1 MNKYSVSELY
11 YYVYTESA
19 SIKEALL
26 TSFPIFI
33 LYTFPFLPSAMPKVL
48 AYTPE
53 WLSRNNPGFQ
63 LFSNAQPTQAQAQAR
78 IEDVTQPEKGSGRNT
93 DYVGPNTTIARRG
106 AEIFTVVGKHIR
118 WADLSVLKENF
129 EEQKATP
136 TKAPK
141 STGPRTG
148 VQIEKDGPE
157 DGSYR
162 VRWHFIKGKGI
173 SAKYTSVQVLTV
185 ALGEPIRR
193 LSVSPNGNLLAIATA
208 HTVHIALLPDSSHLG
223 QLPNG
228 AIKLKAFAIGP
239 TTHVLSQSQ
248 VASILW
254 HPCGVAGNCL
264 VTVTVDAVV
273 RLWEFSRD
281 NRWSTD
287 SPTLAIDLKK
297 LVTGS
302 SAEQDFAPGRTRNRA
317 FSLDSVGL
325 EVASACFG
333 GSGSSDE
340 SAWSATTLWV
350 AMKGGDVYALC
361 PLLPSKWQPPSTLIP
376 SISTAVVAKNAL
388 NQDGSQS
395 TLESRHYNDQ
405 YEWIR
410 GIDSQDPTIVEGVDE
425 FSPDVEIYTRPTIPS
440 AVPRLQGPF
449 QMFSEDMDV
458 DLELSDIHVV
468 AGKIDA
474 EALTSGDDSDSEP
487 DWLDEHGLSA
497 AVVCLLTRSG
507 RVYVCLDLE
516 GVEGQWLPRKK
527 PEGLP
532 EPLKEPYLIVL
543 EGLETLS
550 PSDQLDLEWP
560 TFTEDVQ
567 SRYSYFITHSKGVF
581 FFSLDPWVQS
591 LEQELQS
598 NENLGAPFR
607 MDIIKNGPGT
617 LRERMLTFSHDQDL
631 ISDSS
636 VPACLVLDDSDL
648 GYFLLTHVNG
658 EPKAAI
664 LEKPR
669 PEPEMPVEDE
679 EEEVSYERISE
690 METLALR
697 NPARE
702 IYQAPQVFSRASA
715 LPEFVDKN
723 VASRHRKLMKEHV
736 RMSTATLGFMT
747 SAHRVIS
754 KETHMLGVA
763 AADLF
768 RRCERLQDELRDQ
781 ISRANEVAHRTEVI
795 VGEDADQYL
804 GNSTGKGHA
813 ALDER
818 LQKVRDRQHELAA
831 RHEKLREKFSKAGE
845 EVSEKEKLWF
855 AEVKKTAHSVGVE
868 VKEQTKKHDDEGK
881 DGQESEPEM
890 LQRYRDA
897 KELTTDLVA
906 SAKEAAEQ
914 GSNEQTNGDGIHVIP
929 PGVRKERVTKVMKLL
944 EREYVDL
951 PLPNP

>member
-1 MNKYSVSELY
+1 
-11 YYVYTESA
+11 
-19 SIKEALL
+19 
-26 TSFPIFI
+26 
-33 LYTFPFLPSAMPKVL
+33 MPKVL

-63 LFSNAQPTQAQAQAR
+63 LFRNAQPTQAQAQAR
-78 IEDVTQPEKGSGRNT
+78 HEGVTQPEKGSDRTT
-93 DYVGPNTTIARRG
+93 DYVGPNKTIARRG

-141 STGPRTG
+141 STGPSTDLQ
-148 VQIEKDGPE
+148 VVKDGPE

-162 VRWHFIKGKGI
+162 VRWYSMKRKGL
-173 SAKYTSVQVLTV
+173 SAKHTSTQILTV

-302 SAEQDFAPGRTRNRA
+302 SEEQDFTPGRTRNRA

-350 AMKGGDVYALC
+350 AMKGGEVFALC

-388 NQDGSQS
+388 NQDGSKS
-395 TLESRHYNDQ
+395 NPEESRHYNDQ

-410 GIDSQDPTIVEGVDE
+410 GIDSQDPKIVEGVDG
-425 FSPDVEIYTRPTIPS
+425 FSPDIEIYSRPTTPGAI
-440 AVPRLQGPF
+440 PRLQGPF
-449 QMFSEDMDV
+449 QMFSEDMDEG
-458 DLELSDIHVV
+458 LELSDIHVV
-468 AGKIDA
+468 AGKMDA
-474 EALTSGDDSDSEP
+474 EALTSGDESDSEP
-487 DWLDEHGLSA
+487 DWLDEHGVSA
-497 AVVCLLTRSG
+497 AVVCLLTTSG
-507 RVYVCLDLE
+507 RVYVCLELE

-527 PEGLP
+527 PKGLP
-532 EPLKEPYLIVL
+532 EHLKEPYLIVL

-550 PSDQLDLEWP
+550 AADQLDLEWP

-567 SRYSYFITHSKGVF
+567 SRYSFFITHSKGVF

-617 LRERMLTFSHDQDL
+617 LRERMLTFSHDEDL

-690 METLALR
+690 MDTLALR

-715 LPEFVDKN
+715 LPEFLDKN
-723 VASRHRKLMKEHV
+723 VPSRHRKLMKEDV
-736 RMSTATLGFMT
+736 RMSTATLGLMT

-754 KETHMLGVA
+754 KETHLLGVA

-768 RRCERLQDELRDQ
+768 RRCERLQEELRDQ

-818 LQKVRDRQHELAA
+818 LQKARDRQHELVS

-855 AEVKKTAHSVGVE
+855 AEVKKTAHSVGV
-868 VKEQTKKHDDEGK
+868 VMKEQTQKQEDER
-881 DGQESEPEM
+881 DGQESEPET
-890 LQRYRDA
+890 LQRYQDVR
-897 KELTTDLVA
+897 ELTTDLVA
-906 SAKEAAEQ
+906 SAKEATEQ
-914 GSNEQTNGDGIHVIP
+914 GSNEQTNGDGIYVIP
-929 PGVRKERVTKVMKLL
+929 SDVRKERVTKVMKLL

-951 PLPNP
+951 SQFLPNQS

>member
-1 MNKYSVSELY
+1 
-11 YYVYTESA
+11 
-19 SIKEALL
+19 
-26 TSFPIFI
+26 
-33 LYTFPFLPSAMPKVL
+33 MPKVL

-63 LFSNAQPTQAQAQAR
+63 LFNNAQSRQSQAQAR
-78 IEDVTQPEKGSGRNT
+78 PRGSIQLENGSGSN
-93 DYVGPNTTIARRG
+93 DSYVGPNRTIARRG

-118 WADLSVLKENF
+118 WADLSMLKENF
-129 EEQKATP
+129 DEQKATP

-141 STGPRTG
+141 STGSRTEI
-148 VQIEKDGPE
+148 QIEKDGPE

-162 VRWHFIKGKGI
+162 VRRHVVMKEGV
-173 SAKYTSVQVLTV
+173 SAKYTSIQILTI
-185 ALGEPIRR
+185 ALGEPIRQ
-193 LSVSPNGNLLAIATA
+193 LSVSPNGDLLAVATA

-248 VASILW
+248 VASIIW
-254 HPCGVAGNCL
+254 HPCVMAGNCL
-264 VTVTVDAVV
+264 VTVTADAVV
-273 RLWEFSRD
+273 RLWEFNQD

-297 LVTGS
+297 LVTGTS
-302 SAEQDFAPGRTRNRA
+302 EEQDFAPGRTRNRA

-333 GSGSSDE
+333 GSGSGDE
-340 SAWSATTLWV
+340 SAWSATTLWF

-361 PLLPSKWQPPSTLIP
+361 PLLPSKWQPPSTLMP
-376 SISTAVVAKNAL
+376 SISTAVVAKTAL
-388 NQDGSQS
+388 IQEESNSNLEE
-395 TLESRHYNDQ
+395 TLLYRDQ

-410 GIDSQDPTIVEGVDE
+410 GIDSQDPTIVEGKDE
-425 FSPDVEIYTRPTIPS
+425 LSPDVEVYTRPTIPG
-440 AVPRLQGPF
+440 AIPRLQGPF
-449 QMFSEDMDV
+449 QMFSEDTDE
-458 DLELSDIHVV
+458 DLELSDIHVI

-474 EALTSGDDSDSEP
+474 EALTSGDDSDSEI
-487 DWLDEHGLSA
+487 DWMDESGVSA

-507 RVYVCLDLE
+507 RVYVCLDPE

-527 PEGLP
+527 PKRLP
-532 EPLKEPYLIVL
+532 EPPREPYLIVL

-550 PSDQLDLEWP
+550 PPDLLDLEWP

-567 SRYSYFITHSKGVF
+567 SRYSFFITHSKGIF

-598 NENLGAPFR
+598 NESLGAPFR

-617 LRERMLTFSHDQDL
+617 LRERMLTFSHELDL
-631 ISDSS
+631 VSESS
-636 VPACLVLDDSDL
+636 VTACLVLDDSDL
-648 GYFLLTHVNG
+648 GYFLLAPVNG

-669 PEPEMPVEDE
+669 SEPEVPFEDDDE
-679 EEEVSYERISE
+679 EEEESFKPVHD
-690 METLALR
+690 MDTLPLR
-697 NPARE
+697 GPARE
-702 IYQAPQVFSRASA
+702 VYQAPQIFSKSSS
-715 LPEFVDKN
+715 LPEFLDKN
-723 VASRHRKLMKEHV
+723 VLTRHRQLSKENV
-736 RMSTATLGFMT
+736 RMSTATLELMT

-754 KETHMLGVA
+754 KETHLLGVA
-763 AADLF
+763 TADLF

-781 ISRANEVAHRTEVI
+781 ISRANEVAHRTEVVI
-795 VGEDADQYL
+795 GEDADQYL
-804 GNSTGKGHA
+804 GNSIGKGHA
-813 ALDER
+813 TLDER
-818 LQKVRDRQHELAA
+818 LKKVRSRQQELAS
-831 RHEKLREKFSKAGE
+831 RHEKLREKFNKAGE

-868 VKEQTKKHDDEGK
+868 MEEQTQKQDEEK
-881 DGQESEPEM
+881 DGQDSEQET
-890 LQRYRDA
+890 LQRYQDV
-897 KELTTDLVA
+897 KDLTRDLVA
-906 SAKEAAEQ
+906 RAKEAAEQ
-914 GSNEQTNGDGIHVIP
+914 ESNGQTNGDDTHVIP
-929 PGVRKERVTKVMKLL
+929 SEVRKERVAKVMKLL

-951 PLPNP
+951 SHFAHSASPRTDS

>member
-1 MNKYSVSELY
+1 
-11 YYVYTESA
+11 
-19 SIKEALL
+19 
-26 TSFPIFI
+26 
-33 LYTFPFLPSAMPKVL
+33 MPKVL

-63 LFSNAQPTQAQAQAR
+63 LFSNARPTQAQAQAR
-78 IEDVTQPEKGSGRNT
+78 LEDVKQPEKNGDRTT
-93 DYVGPNTTIARRG
+93 DYVGPNKTIARRG

-141 STGPRTG
+141 STGPRTD
-148 VQIEKDGPE
+148 VQIDKDGPE

-162 VRWHFIKGKGI
+162 VRWYSRKGKGI
-173 SAKYTSVQVLTV
+173 SAKYTSIQVLTV

-208 HTVHIALLPDSSHLG
+208 HTVHIALLPDSSVLG

-302 SAEQDFAPGRTRNRA
+302 SEEQDFAPGRTRNRA

-350 AMKGGDVYALC
+350 AMKGGDVFALC
-361 PLLPSKWQPPSTLIP
+361 PLLPSKWQPSSTLIP

-388 NQDGSQS
+388 NQDVSQ
-395 TLESRHYNDQ
+395 TNLVENQHYNDQ
-405 YEWIR
+405 YDWTR
-410 GIDSQDPTIVEGVDE
+410 GIDSQDPMIVEGADG
-425 FSPDVEIYTRPTIPS
+425 FSPDIEIYTRPTTPGAI
-440 AVPRLQGPF
+440 PRLQGPF

-474 EALTSGDDSDSEP
+474 EALTDGDDSDSEP
-487 DWLDEHGLSA
+487 DWLDEHGVSA

-550 PSDQLDLEWP
+550 PTDQLDLEWP

-567 SRYSYFITHSKGVF
+567 SRYSFFITHSKGVF

-617 LRERMLTFSHDQDL
+617 LRERMLIFSHDQDL

-669 PEPEMPVEDE
+669 PEPETPAEDE
-679 EEEVSYERISE
+679 EEEVSYERSSE
-690 METLALR
+690 LDRLALR

-702 IYQAPQVFSRASA
+702 IYQAPQVFSKASA
-715 LPEFVDKN
+715 LPEFLDKN
-723 VASRHRKLMKEHV
+723 VPSRHRKLMKEHV
-736 RMSTATLGFMT
+736 RMSTATLGLMT

-754 KETHMLGVA
+754 KETHLLGVA

-804 GNSTGKGHA
+804 GNSTGKGHG

-818 LQKVRDRQHELAA
+818 LQKVRDRQHELAS

-855 AEVKKTAHSVGVE
+855 AEVKKTARSVGVE
-868 VKEQTKKHDDEGK
+868 VKEQNQKQDDER
-881 DGQESEPEM
+881 DGQESEPET
-890 LQRYRDA
+890 LQRYRDV

-914 GSNEQTNGDGIHVIP
+914 GSNEQTNGDGIHEIP
-929 PGVRKERVTKVMKLL
+929 PDLRKERVTKVMKLL

-951 PLPNP
+951 SHFLNPSSLPNPRAIDH

>member
-1 MNKYSVSELY
+1 
-11 YYVYTESA
+11 
-19 SIKEALL
+19 
-26 TSFPIFI
+26 
-33 LYTFPFLPSAMPKVL
+33 MPKVL

-63 LFSNAQPTQAQAQAR
+63 VFNNPQPRQAQAQAND
-78 IEDVTQPEKGSGRNT
+78 ITN
-93 DYVGPNTTIARRG
+93 DYVGPNRSIARRG
-106 AEIFTVVGKHIR
+106 AEIFTVVGKQIR
-118 WADLSVLKENF
+118 WADLSILKENF
-129 EEQKATP
+129 EEQRATP

-141 STGPRTG
+141 STGSGTNL
-148 VQIEKDGPE
+148 QIEKDAPE

-162 VRWHFIKGKGI
+162 VGLYSVKAKRM
-173 SAKYTSVQVLTV
+173 SANYTPLQILTV

-193 LSVSPNGNLLAIATA
+193 LSVSPNGELLAIATA

-223 QLPNG
+223 QLPNR
-228 AIKLKAFAIGP
+228 AIKLKTFAIGP

-264 VTVTVDAVV
+264 VTVTIDAVV

-302 SAEQDFAPGRTRNRA
+302 SEEQDFAPGRTRNRA

-325 EVASACFG
+325 EIASACFG

-340 SAWSATTLWV
+340 SAWSATTLWF
-350 AMKGGDVYALC
+350 AMRGGDVYALC
-361 PLLPSKWQPPSTLIP
+361 PLMPSKWQPPSTLMP
-376 SISTAVVAKNAL
+376 SISTAVVAKTAL
-388 NQDGSQS
+388 NHDEGQS
-395 TLESRHYNDQ
+395 NSEESRQYNDQ

-410 GIDSQDPTIVEGVDE
+410 GIDSQDPTIVEGKDQ
-425 FSPDVEIYTRPTIPS
+425 FSPDVEIYTRPNIPG
-440 AVPRLQGPF
+440 AIPRLQGPF
-449 QMFSEDMDV
+449 QMFSEEMDE

-474 EALTSGDDSDSEP
+474 EALTNGDDSDSEL
-487 DWLDEHGLSA
+487 DWMDENGVSA

-527 PEGLP
+527 PKRLP
-532 EPLKEPYLIVL
+532 EPPKEPYLVII

-550 PSDQLDLEWP
+550 PSDQLELEWP
-560 TFTEDVQ
+560 TFTEDAQ
-567 SRYSYFITHSKGVF
+567 SRYSFFITHSKGVF
-581 FFSLDPWVQS
+581 FFALDPGVQS
-591 LEQELQS
+591 LEQELRS

-607 MDIIKNGPGT
+607 MDIIRNGPGT
-617 LRERMLTFSHDQDL
+617 LRERILAFGYEQDL
-631 ISDSS
+631 LSDSS
-636 VPACLVLDDSDL
+636 VAACLVFDDSDL
-648 GYFLLTHVNG
+648 GYFLLTPVNG

-664 LEKPR
+664 LENPQ
-669 PEPEMPVEDE
+669 PEPEMPFEDE
-679 EEEVSYERISE
+679 EEAVSITSIPDID
-690 METLALR
+690 TLSLR

-702 IYQAPQVFSRASA
+702 IYQAPQIFSRDSS
-715 LPEFVDKN
+715 LPEFLNKN
-723 VASRHRKLMKEHV
+723 VPSRHRKLMKEHV
-736 RMSTATLGFMT
+736 RMSTATLDLMT

-754 KETHMLGVA
+754 KETYALGVA

-795 VGEDADQYL
+795 VGDDADEYL

-813 ALDER
+813 TLNER
-818 LQKVRDRQHELAA
+818 LEKVRSRQQELVS
-831 RHEKLREKFSKAGE
+831 RHEKLRDKFSKAGE

-855 AEVKKTAHSVGVE
+855 AEVKQTAHSVGVVME
-868 VKEQTKKHDDEGK
+868 ERAPKQDGDGDDQGS
-881 DGQESEPEM
+881 DLESEPET
-890 LQRYRDA
+890 LQRYQDARD
-897 KELTTDLVA
+897 LTADLVA
-906 SAKEAAEQ
+906 RAKEAGEQ
-914 GSNEQTNGDGIHVIP
+914 GDKEQTNGDSIHVIP
-929 PGVRKERVTKVMKLL
+929 SEVRKDGVTKVMKLL
-944 EREYVDL
+944 EREYVGL
-951 PLPNP
+951 VPILSINLNSSFH

>member
-1 MNKYSVSELY
+1 
-11 YYVYTESA
+11 
-19 SIKEALL
+19 
-26 TSFPIFI
+26 
-33 LYTFPFLPSAMPKVL
+33 MPKIL

-63 LFSNAQPTQAQAQAR
+63 VFSNSQPRQAQAQAN
-78 IEDVTQPEKGSGRNT
+78 DNSN
-93 DYVGPNTTIARRG
+93 DYVGPKKTIARRG
-106 AEIFTVVGKHIR
+106 AEIFTVVEKQIR
-118 WADLSVLKENF
+118 WADLSILKENF

-141 STGPRTG
+141 STGPRTNL
-148 VQIEKDGPE
+148 QIEKDGPE

-162 VRWHFIKGKGI
+162 VRLYVVKGKGI
-173 SAKYTSVQVLTV
+173 PAKYTSIQILTV

-193 LSVSPNGNLLAIATA
+193 LSISPNGELLAIATA

-228 AIKLKAFAIGP
+228 AIKLKSFAIGP

-273 RLWEFSRD
+273 RLWEFNRD

-302 SAEQDFAPGRTRNRA
+302 SEEQDFAPGRTRNRA

-325 EVASACFG
+325 EIASACFG

-340 SAWSATTLWV
+340 SAWSATTLWF
-350 AMKGGDVYALC
+350 AMRGGDVYALC
-361 PLLPSKWQPPSTLIP
+361 PLLPSKWQPPSTLMP
-376 SISTAVVAKNAL
+376 SISTAVVAKSIL
-388 NQDGSQS
+388 DQDEGQS
-395 TLESRHYNDQ
+395 NLEESRQYHDQ

-410 GIDSQDPTIVEGVDE
+410 GMDSQDPTIVEGKDQ
-425 FSPDVEIYTRPTIPS
+425 FSPDVEIYTRPTIPG

-449 QMFSEDMDV
+449 QMFSEDTDEDM
-458 DLELSDIHVV
+458 ELSDIHVV
-468 AGKIDA
+468 AGKVDA
-474 EALTSGDDSDSEP
+474 EALTNGDDSDTEP
-487 DWLDEHGLSA
+487 DWMDEHGVSA

-527 PEGLP
+527 PKRLL
-532 EPLKEPYLIVL
+532 EPPKEPYLIVL

-550 PSDQLDLEWP
+550 PADQLDLEWP

-567 SRYSYFITHSKGVF
+567 SRYSFFTTHSKGSF
-581 FFSLDPWVQS
+581 FFSLDPWVES

-598 NENLGAPFR
+598 NESLGAPFR

-617 LRERMLTFSHDQDL
+617 LRERMQKFGYEQDL
-631 ISDSS
+631 LSDSS
-636 VPACLVLDDSDL
+636 VAACLVFDDSDL
-648 GYFLLTHVNG
+648 GYFLLTPVNG
-658 EPKAAI
+658 EPRAAV
-664 LEKPR
+664 LEKPQ
-669 PEPEMPVEDE
+669 PEPEVPIVDEE
-679 EEEVSYERISE
+679 EEEVSFIDTPDIDTPS
-690 METLALR
+690 LR

-702 IYQAPQVFSRASA
+702 IYQAPQIFSLDSS
-715 LPEFVDKN
+715 LPGFLNKN
-723 VASRHRKLMKEHV
+723 VPSRHRKLIKEDV
-736 RMSTATLGFMT
+736 RMSTATLDLMT

-754 KETHMLGVA
+754 KETYALGVA

-781 ISRANEVAHRTEVI
+781 ISRAKEVAHRTEVI
-795 VGEDADQYL
+795 VGEDADEYL
-804 GNSTGKGHA
+804 GNSMGKGHA
-813 ALDER
+813 TLGER
-818 LQKVRDRQHELAA
+818 LEKVRKRQQELAA
-831 RHEKLREKFSKAGE
+831 RHESLREKFGKAGE
-845 EVSEKEKLWF
+845 QVSEKEKLWF
-855 AEVKKTAHSVGVE
+855 AEVKQTAHSVGVGME
-868 VKEQTKKHDDEGK
+868 GQPPQHDEEE
-881 DGQESEPEM
+881 DGQEESEPET
-890 LQRYRDA
+890 LQRYRGA
-897 KELTTDLVA
+897 KDLTTDLVA
-906 SAKEAAEQ
+906 RAKEAAEQ
-914 GSNEQTNGDGIHVIP
+914 GGNEQINGDGIHVIP
-929 PGVRKERVTKVMKLL
+929 SEVRKERATKVMKLL
-944 EREYVDL
+944 EREYVEHL
-951 PLPNP
+951 PYPSIILDTVH